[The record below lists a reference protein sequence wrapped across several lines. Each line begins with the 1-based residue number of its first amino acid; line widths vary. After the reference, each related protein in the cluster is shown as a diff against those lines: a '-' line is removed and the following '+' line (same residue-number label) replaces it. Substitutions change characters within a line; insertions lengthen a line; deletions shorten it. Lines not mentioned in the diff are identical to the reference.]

1 MKRRMTAALA
11 LGGTLTLGVAA
22 CGGGSA
28 SGNQAGNNSSAV
40 AGNNSNSA
48 EGFSA
53 SRITIEG
60 SVPKTSA
67 SGANQALVELGAR
80 ARFARANQEGG
91 VDGRQIDFRGA
102 IDNRID
108 PSQDL
113 SIAKQITLQD
123 KAFAAVPV
131 VSPVLSQGGEF
142 WVQNKIPFFGWG
154 ISPEFCNNDVG
165 FGFTGCLVPTNKD
178 NRVSTAEAGL
188 LDKSLGIPNGK
199 GKTVA
204 LIAEDDTAGSFGLK
218 TVQAAFVADGW
229 KVTYAKASL
238 PSGSPVTDFT
248 PFAQAILTSN
258 SGHAPDVMFHVTKPP
273 NIVGLSNSLRNSG
286 FKGIQVNAVT
296 YGQSFLASGL
306 SQAALNGEY
315 VYIQYG
321 SFENGSAAN
330 KQMLA
335 DVKAVAPQQTQ
346 LTQDIAIGY
355 YSADLFL
362 HDLQKVGHTLSR
374 KAFLAAANDGSTYQ
388 VPDGLGNLSYPKN
401 HVSAVPCGSLVQVQD
416 KAFVNKVSLNCF
428 DAVPLS
434 VLGGS

>member
-1 MKRRMTAALA
+1 MKRRISAALA
-11 LGGTLTLGVAA
+11 LGCATAIALTA
-22 CGGGSA
+22 CGSTADSDKAGGGS
-28 SGNQAGNNSSAV
+28 GN
-40 AGNNSNSA
+40 GNNSNAA
-48 EGFSA
+48 EGFTA
-53 SRITIEG
+53 TKVTVEG

-80 ARFARANQEGG
+80 ARFARANREGG
-91 VDGRQIDFRGA
+91 VAGRTIDFRGA
-102 IDNRID
+102 IDNQID
-108 PSQDL
+108 PSKDL
-113 SIAKQITLQD
+113 SIAKQIVLQD

-131 VSPVLSQGGEF
+131 VSAVLSQGGQF
-142 WVQNKIPFFGWG
+142 WTQNKIPFFGWG
-154 ISPEFCNNDVG
+154 ISPAFSNNDVG

-178 NRVSTAEAGL
+178 NRVSTAAAGL

-218 TVQAAFVADGW
+218 TVEAAFVADGW

-258 SGHAPDVMFHVTKPP
+258 AGGAPDVMFHVTKPP
-273 NIVGLSNSLRNSG
+273 NIIGLSNSLRNSG
-286 FKGIQVNAVT
+286 FQGIQVNAVT
-296 YGQSFLASGL
+296 YGQSFLASGA
-306 SQAALNGEY
+306 SRAALNGEY

-321 SFENGSAAN
+321 SFENGAAAN

-335 DVKAVAPQQTQ
+335 DVQAVAPQQTQ

-362 HDLQKVGHTLSR
+362 HDLQKTGRNLSR

-388 VPDGLGNLSYPKN
+388 VPNGLGTLSYPKN
-401 HVSAVPCGSLVQVQD
+401 HQSAVPCGSLVQIQD
-416 KAFVNKVSLNCF
+416 AGFVNKVSLSCF
-428 DAVPLS
+428 DTVPLS

>member
-11 LGGTLTLGVAA
+11 LGGALALGLAA
-22 CGGGSA
+22 CGGSSDAGSSAGTGKSA
-28 SGNQAGNNSSAV
+28 SGN
-40 AGNNSNSA
+40 NSNPA
-48 EGFSA
+48 EGFTA
-53 SRITIEG
+53 TQITIEG

-67 SGANQALVELGAR
+67 SGANQALVELGAK
-80 ARFARANQEGG
+80 ARFARANREGG
-91 VDGRQIDFRGA
+91 VAGRTIDFKGA
-102 IDNRID
+102 IDNQID
-108 PSQDL
+108 PSKDL
-113 SIAKQITLQD
+113 SIAKQIVMQD

-131 VSPVLSQGGEF
+131 VSAVLSQGGQF
-142 WVQNKIPFFGWG
+142 WTQNNIPFFGWG
-154 ISPEFCNNDVG
+154 ISPAFCNNDVG

-178 NRVSTAEAGL
+178 NRVSTAAAGL

-218 TVQAAFVADGW
+218 TVEAAFVADGW
-229 KVTYAKASL
+229 KVTYGKASL

-286 FKGIQVNAVT
+286 FKGVQVNAVT
-296 YGQSFLASGL
+296 YGKSFLASG
-306 SQAALNGEY
+306 SSRAALDGEY

-330 KQMLA
+330 QQMLA
-335 DVKAVAPQQTQ
+335 DVKAVAPKQTQ

-362 HDLQKVGHTLSR
+362 HDLQKVGHKLSR

-388 VPDGLGNLSYPKN
+388 VPNGLGTLSYPKN
-401 HVSAVPCGSLVQVQD
+401 HVSAVPCGSLVQIKD
-416 KAFVNKVSLNCF
+416 GAFVNKVSLSCF
-428 DAVPLS
+428 DTVPLS

>member
-1 MKRRMTAALA
+1 
-11 LGGTLTLGVAA
+11 
-22 CGGGSA
+22 
-28 SGNQAGNNSSAV
+28 
-40 AGNNSNSA
+40 
-48 EGFSA
+48 
-53 SRITIEG
+53 
-60 SVPKTSA
+60 
-67 SGANQALVELGAR
+67 
-80 ARFARANQEGG
+80 
-91 VDGRQIDFRGA
+91 
-102 IDNRID
+102 
-108 PSQDL
+108 
-113 SIAKQITLQD
+113 
-123 KAFAAVPV
+123 
-131 VSPVLSQGGEF
+131 
-142 WVQNKIPFFGWG
+142 
-154 ISPEFCNNDVG
+154 
-165 FGFTGCLVPTNKD
+165 
-178 NRVSTAEAGL
+178 
-188 LDKSLGIPNGK
+188 
-199 GKTVA
+199 
-204 LIAEDDTAGSFGLK
+204 
-218 TVQAAFVADGW
+218 
-229 KVTYAKASL
+229 
-238 PSGSPVTDFT
+238 
-248 PFAQAILTSN
+248 
-258 SGHAPDVMFHVTKPP
+258 MFHVTKPP

-315 VYIQYG
+315 VYIQYA

-416 KAFVNKVSLNCF
+416 KAFVNKVSLSCF